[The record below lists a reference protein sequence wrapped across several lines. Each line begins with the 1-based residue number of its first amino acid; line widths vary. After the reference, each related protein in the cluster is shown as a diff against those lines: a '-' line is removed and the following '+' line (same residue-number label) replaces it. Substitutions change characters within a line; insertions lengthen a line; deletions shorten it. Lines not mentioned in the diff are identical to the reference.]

1 MCIRDSNKSIA
12 WQRKCDG
19 DKRKCHAR
27 DEMPEDSD
35 PFQDVYKRQSIMR
48 LMDGEI
54 LMEVTITGAGTVGQR
69 GTLIR

>member
-1 MCIRDSNKSIA
+1 MMDLPCMIFIRITRST
-12 WQRKCDG
+12 
-19 DKRKCHAR
+19 
-27 DEMPEDSD
+27 
-35 PFQDVYKRQSIMR
+35 MR